1 MTCVSSDGSERRAIW
16 PHGEIGTRGK
26 FKPCLLFPV
35 QIRVG
40 LPPARSSRELVC
52 RAKRFDK
59 SERRLAAGQTALI
72 CRYGEIRLDTSN
84 LRFDGSDTIWVRI
97 PVAVP
102 GFLSFGMLFSAGT
115 FYLILVIPGSFDMM
129 PRSISYRKQQGF
141 VSRVFMQR
149 SYNG

>member
-1 MTCVSSDGSERRAIW
+1 MVRFQISLVVYSRLKHLSRFIWGYGGIGRRA
-16 PHGEIGTRGK
+16 GFK
-26 FKPCLLFPV
+26 FQFL
-35 QIRVG
+35 RVRVRVPLS

-84 LRFDGSDTIWVRI
+84 LRFDGSNIIWVRI

-102 GFLSFGMLFSAGT
+102 GFLSFGMIFQRGPFTSFLLFPAL
-115 FYLILVIPGSFDMM
+115 LI
-129 PRSISYRKQQGF
+129 
-141 VSRVFMQR
+141 
-149 SYNG
+149 